1 MLLPVIVV
9 IVIGALFAGVAY
21 ATDRVPKDL
30 GWMSDRWLAEYR
42 ASRAP

>member
-1 MLLPVIVV
+1 MLFPVIVV
-9 IVIGALFAGVAY
+9 TVIVALFAVVVY